1 MIDTAV
7 WMYLDDRRTALRRE
21 RAVACDHWRPLI
33 DAALAE
39 LDAMERWADRH
50 DDVVE
55 AAELARI
62 AEQIRWRWGTG
73 AASAAPGPVTPTQH
87 GPRPLPP
94 TDAAGVAGPGA
105 AGAARADRTF
115 SLPPSPTSEGGA
127 NAAPPELWVGGSK
140 PTATN
145 RHQGGRGNDSRVGDP
160 RPSVHRRQSRA

>member
-7 WMYLDDRRTALRRE
+7 WVYLDDRRTALRRE
-21 RAVACDHWRPLI
+21 RDQANDRRWPLI

-87 GPRPLPP
+87 GPHLLPP
-94 TDAAGVAGPGA
+94 TLESGVAGPGA

-115 SLPPSPTSEGGA
+115 SLPPSPMSEGGA
-127 NAAPPELWVGGSK
+127 IVAPPEPGAGTSE
-140 PTATN
+140 PAGTN
-145 RHQGGRGNDSRVGDP
+145 RHEGGRANGRRVGDP
-160 RPSVHRRQSRA
+160 RPSLHRRQSRA

>member
-1 MIDTAV
+1 MTMSVATGGDGSGRPWSNDVMTAEAQALHAV
-7 WMYLDDRRTALRRE
+7 LADDLDDAERILRDFLPGEFRALQRACGLLGALCVDIRRDPFT
-21 RAVACDHWRPLI
+21 
-33 DAALAE
+33 
-39 LDAMERWADRH
+39 
-50 DDVVE
+50 
-55 AAELARI
+55 
-62 AEQIRWRWGTG
+62 
-73 AASAAPGPVTPTQH
+73 APGPVTPTQH

-145 RHQGGRGNDSRVGDP
+145 GLQGGRANGRRVGDP
-160 RPSVHRRQSRA
+160 RPSLHRRQSRA